1 MTTPPRIALI
11 SAVTAAIGPA
21 TAALDELYPDAE
33 VWNILDDRLLRDADE
48 RGGLDDAL
56 RARMTRLIDHALAE
70 GADGVLLTCSLYGPV
85 VADLQRDAPVLA
97 PDEAAFAEIADAG
110 YRHVLVVASFE
121 GAKDDSVAR
130 LREALARSGADTTVA
145 GVAVPAA
152 MVATKAQD
160 SGALVTALIDACRP
174 LAADVDAIFL
184 AQYSLAPAG
193 PALSAAVG
201 LPVVSGPASSAV
213 ALRDRLTPREG
224 DR

>member
-1 MTTPPRIALI
+1 MTTSPRIALI

-21 TAALDELYPDAE
+21 TAALGDLYPEAE
-33 VWNILDDRLLRDADE
+33 VWNILDDRLLGDADE

-85 VADLQRDAPVLA
+85 AEEARRDAPVLA

-110 YRHVLVVASFE
+110 FARVLVVASFE

-130 LREALARSGADTTVA
+130 LREALARSSSDTTVT

-152 MVATKAQD
+152 MAATKAQD
-160 SGALVTALIDACRP
+160 AEGLVSALVDACQP
-174 LAADVDAIFL
+174 FAADVDAVFL

-201 LPVVSGPASSAV
+201 RPVVSGPASSAV
-213 ALRDRLTPREG
+213 ALRDRLTSRG
-224 DR
+224 SDR